1 MEEIIM
7 NESRIISKLTL
18 ILMVLLFASS
28 CVLAA
33 EINVS
38 KLTMQGEG
46 KASAV
51 PDMATI
57 VLGVETRNASA
68 SAAATENA
76 ELMNATVNALRAAG
90 IEDKDI
96 QTSRYS
102 LTTEPQEPPK
112 EGEKPKAPEFI
123 ATNQV
128 TIRLNNT
135 ADVGKVLDAAVLA
148 GSNSIQQ
155 LSFDLKNPK
164 PEEDKALASAIAD
177 AGRKAEVA
185 AKAAGVKLGKVLEIT
200 EGYGYVAPSAKS
212 AVFADGAVTP
222 IQPGE
227 LVVTSS
233 VTITY
238 EIS

>member
-1 MEEIIM
+1 M
-7 NESRIISKLTL
+7 NGSRIISKF
-18 ILMVLLFASS
+18 ILLGLVLLAASS
-28 CVLAA
+28 LALA
-33 EINVS
+33 SDVNVS
-38 KLTMQGEG
+38 KLIVQGEG
-46 KASAV
+46 KASAA

-68 SAAATENA
+68 SAAAAENA
-76 ELMNATVNALRAAG
+76 ELMNTTINALRAAG
-90 IEDKDI
+90 IKDKDI

-102 LTTEPQEPPK
+102 LTTEPQEKPK

-148 GSNSIQQ
+148 GSNSIQE

-164 PEEDKALASAIAD
+164 PQEDKALALAIED

-185 AKAAGVKLGKVLEIT
+185 AKAAGVKLGRVLELT
-200 EGYGYVAPSAKS
+200 EGYGYVAPAAKS
-212 AVFADGAVTP
+212 AVFADGAITP

-227 LVVTSS
+227 MVVTSS

>member
-1 MEEIIM
+1 M
-7 NESRIISKLTL
+7 NGSRIISKF
-18 ILMVLLFASS
+18 ILLGLVLLAASS
-28 CVLAA
+28 LALAA
-33 EINVS
+33 DVNVS
-38 KLTMQGEG
+38 KLIGQGEG
-46 KASAV
+46 KASAA
-51 PDMATI
+51 PDIATI

-68 SAAATENA
+68 SAAAAENA

-90 IEDKDI
+90 IKDKDI

-102 LTTEPQEPPK
+102 LTTEPQEKPK

-128 TIRLNNT
+128 TVRLNDT
-135 ADVGKVLDAAVLA
+135 SDVGRILDAAVLA
-148 GSNSIQQ
+148 GSNSIQEV
-155 LSFDLKNPK
+155 SFDLRNPK
-164 PEEDKALASAIAD
+164 PQEDKALAHAIED

-185 AKAAGVKLGKVLEIT
+185 ANAAGVKLGRVLELT
-200 EGYGYVAPSAKS
+200 EGYRYVAPAAKS
-212 AVFADGAVTP
+212 AVFTDGAITP

-227 LVVTSS
+227 MVVTSS

>member
-1 MEEIIM
+1 M
-7 NESRIISKLTL
+7 NGSKIISKF
-18 ILMVLLFASS
+18 ILLGLLLLAASS
-28 CVLAA
+28 FALAA
-33 EINVS
+33 DVNVS
-38 KLTMQGEG
+38 KLIVQGEG
-46 KASAV
+46 KASAA

-68 SAAATENA
+68 SAAAAENA
-76 ELMNATVNALRAAG
+76 ELMNTTINALRAAG
-90 IEDKDI
+90 IKDKDI

-102 LTTEPQEPPK
+102 LTTEPQEKPK

-148 GSNSIQQ
+148 GSNSIQE

-164 PEEDKALASAIAD
+164 PQEDKALALAIED

-185 AKAAGVKLGKVLEIT
+185 AKAAGVKLGRVLELT
-200 EGYGYVAPSAKS
+200 EGYGYVAPAAKS
-212 AVFADGAVTP
+212 AVFADGAITP

-227 LVVTSS
+227 MVVTSS

>member
-1 MEEIIM
+1 M
-7 NESRIISKLTL
+7 NGSRIISKFILTGL
-18 ILMVLLFASS
+18 VLLAASS
-28 CVLAA
+28 LALAA
-33 EINVS
+33 DVNVS
-38 KLTMQGEG
+38 KLIVQGEG
-46 KASAV
+46 KASAA

-68 SAAATENA
+68 SAAAAENA
-76 ELMNATVNALRAAG
+76 KLMNATVNALRAAG

-102 LTTEPQEPPK
+102 LTTEPQEKPK

-128 TIRLNNT
+128 TVRLNDT
-135 ADVGKVLDAAVLA
+135 SDVGKILDAAVSA
-148 GSNSIQQ
+148 GSNSIQEV
-155 LSFDLKNPK
+155 SFDLRNPK
-164 PEEDKALASAIAD
+164 PQEDQALAHAIED

-185 AKAAGVKLGKVLEIT
+185 AKAAGMKLGKVLELS
-200 EGYGYVAPSAKS
+200 EGYGYVAPAAKS

-227 LVVTSS
+227 MVVTSS

>member
-1 MEEIIM
+1 LNGSKIILKY
-7 NESRIISKLTL
+7 ILIGL
-18 ILMVLLFASS
+18 ILLAALS
-28 CVLAA
+28 CTSAA

-68 SAAATENA
+68 SAAAAENA
-76 ELMNATVNALRAAG
+76 ELMNTTINALHTAG

-102 LTTEPQEPPK
+102 LTIEPQEKPK
-112 EGEKPKAPEFI
+112 EGEKPKVPEFI

-128 TIRLNNT
+128 TIRLNNM
-135 ADVGKVLDAAVLA
+135 ADVGKVLDAAVFA
-148 GSNSIQQ
+148 GSNSIQE

-164 PEEDKALASAIAD
+164 PEEDKALALAIED

-185 AKAAGVKLGKVLEIT
+185 AKAAGVKLGKVLEIS
-200 EGYGYVAPSAKS
+200 EGYGYVAPAAKS
-212 AVFADGAVTP
+212 AVFADGAITP

-227 LVVTSS
+227 MVVTSS
-233 VTITY
+233 VTLTY

>member
-1 MEEIIM
+1 MKRFSMVLLGLMLLLAAPLSASAAEDDE
-7 NESRIISKLTL
+7 NISKL
-18 ILMVLLFASS
+18 IV
-28 CVLAA
+28 
-33 EINVS
+33 
-38 KLTMQGEG
+38 QGEG
-46 KASAV
+46 KASTA

-68 SAAATENA
+68 SAAAAENS

-102 LTTEPQEPPK
+102 LTTEPQEKPK

-128 TIRLNNT
+128 TVRLNDT
-135 ADVGKVLDAAVLA
+135 SYVGRILDAAVLA
-148 GSNSIQQ
+148 GSNSIQEV
-155 LSFDLKNPK
+155 SFDLRNPK
-164 PEEDKALASAIAD
+164 PEEDKALAHAIED

-185 AKAAGVKLGKVLEIT
+185 AKAAGVKLGKVLELT
-200 EGYGYVAPSAKS
+200 EGYGYVAPAAKS
-212 AVFADGAVTP
+212 AVFVNGAVTP

-227 LVVTSS
+227 MVVTSS